1 MVNGFN
7 VVKEVELEIKKVP
20 VPRLTAY
27 ISFYPERATG
37 GWAGPL
43 FHWKTEEL
51 NVPRLSRSLMA
62 MLIQDI
68 NEYQWIYT
76 YLGR

>member
-1 MVNGFN
+1 MNGFN

-37 GWAGPL
+37 GSGDPL
-43 FHWKTEEL
+43 FLSLETEEL
-51 NVPRLSRSLMA
+51 NVPRL
-62 MLIQDI
+62 
-68 NEYQWIYT
+68 
-76 YLGR
+76 